1 MPGDAAAAVREPVDA
16 QLDLLIAGQH
26 RHPTSV
32 WVQMPVAVDT
42 YRERLEEMTA
52 EAMEEYYLHAAGLKP
67 TYEIA
72 AVYERYA
79 DLTTLDQARALA
91 AGDAPAELQRFAC
104 EAYIGDGTKHLS
116 EELANTEAALVVDVD
131 GADVPYREVP
141 PRLVNEPD
149 RDRRLRPLHRPLPR
163 HRRAAESAAR
173 ADRRP
178 RRRAR
183 RATSA
188 PARCSSSTSG
198 SATRRGRCTIATS
211 AFLAAT
217 DDLYRRRLDAELRS
231 RVGVALADAAPP
243 DLARL
248 WRAPEF
254 DAGLPARPRAAGAA
268 RDARRPRHRP
278 RRAGKRRARR
288 RGAAGKMPRAFC
300 APIRVPGRVVLV
312 MLPQG
317 GQDDYRALFH
327 EAGHAEHFAHMP
339 ERLRP
344 RTGVL
349 GDNAVTE
356 GFAFLFEHLLVD
368 PAWLPRPPGRRRTR
382 STPRFSALYKLFLV
396 RRYAAKLAYEI
407 ELHAAGARLERLP
420 ARYAE
425 LLSGAVGVP
434 YPATDY
440 LEDVDD
446 GFYCTSYLRAWA
458 FEAQLADHLRTRFGR
473 AWFADPRAGELLREM
488 WALGQ
493 SLRAEALLRQ
503 VAGAELD
510 FARRSPPR
518 PRRRWPEAGG
528 QTPHRR
534 PPRARRRGGRGA
546 PSGARRRPTG
556 RRTTAVCHR

>member
-1 MPGDAAAAVREPVDA
+1 MPA
-16 QLDLLIAGQH
+16 
-26 RHPTSV
+26 
-32 WVQMPVAVDT
+32 AVDT
-42 YRERLEEMTA
+42 YRARLEDMTA

-79 DLTTLDQARALA
+79 DLTTLEQARALA
-91 AGDAPAELQRFAC
+91 AGDAPAELVRFAC
-104 EAYIGDGTKHLS
+104 EAYLGDGTKHLS
-116 EELANTEAALVVDVD
+116 EELANTEAALVVEVD

-149 RDRRLRPLHRPLPR
+149 RDRRLRLYTARCRATAERLNPLHERI
-163 HRRAAESAAR
+163 AAR
-173 ADRRP
+173 NGELVRDLGAASVLELYERFGYAP
-178 RRRAR
+178 R
-183 RATSA
+183 TLH
-188 PARCSSSTSG
+188 T
-198 SATRRGRCTIATS
+198 ATS
-211 AFLAAT
+211 AFLQAT
-217 DDLYRRRLDAELRS
+217 GDLYRRRLDAELRS
-231 RVGVALADAAPP
+231 HLGIALADAAPP

-248 WRAPEF
+248 WRAPQF
-254 DAGLPARPRAAGAA
+254 DAAFTPQRALPALRATLLGLGVDL
-268 RDARRPRHRP
+268 DAQQNVHLDVSE
-278 RRAGKRRARR
+278 RAGKV
-288 RGAAGKMPRAFC
+288 PRAFC
-300 APIRVPGRVVLV
+300 APIRVPGRVMLV

-339 ERLRP
+339 ERLPAEDR
-344 RTGVL
+344 VL

-368 PAWLPRPPGRRRTR
+368 PAWLSAQLGDGAPGYTA
-382 STPRFSALYKLFLV
+382 FSALYKLFLV

-446 GFYCTSYLRAWA
+446 GFYCTAYLRAWA

-488 WALGQ
+488 WGVGQ
-493 SLRAEALLRQ
+493 SLRAEALLQQ

-510 FARRSPPR
+510 FAALTA
-518 PRRRWPEAGG
+518 EAE
-528 QTPHRR
+528 
-534 PPRARRRGGRGA
+534 AA
-546 PSGARRRPTG
+546 LA
-556 RRTTAVCHR
+556 